1 MAEFRRVTFVLHSPD
16 FTEPAEIVATVDSI
30 PRTAEQLLM
39 DGRTYRIKLVL
50 HNFDDAT
57 ISVFA
62 NEETS

>member
-1 MAEFRRVTFVLHSPD
+1 MAQLRRVTFVLDSPD

-30 PRTAEQLLM
+30 PRTAEQLLF
-39 DGRTYRIKLVL
+39 DGRTYRITLVL

-57 ISVFA
+57 ISVFG